1 MQDEKTSG
9 ENRKHKDSLFVDYF
23 SKDRDWKQHF
33 LSLYNALHGTNL
45 QVETTSLER
54 VNLEQVLYKSYYND
68 IAMLVN
74 GQFILMIEHQS
85 TINPNMPLRLLEYV
99 ARIYGNIVDSK
110 AKFSRHLVPLAKP
123 EFYVFYTGDQELPP
137 ESYLYLSDAFPN
149 QTQNADLTLELKVK
163 VCTIK
168 SESPSPVVHSCHD
181 LEQYVQFLELV
192 EEARATGHEHPL
204 KWAIQEAVRR
214 NILRDYLERK
224 GGEVLSILMTE
235 YDYATDM
242 AVLKEESYEDGLF
255 VGREEGI
262 SIGLERGLEQ
272 GLERGRA
279 TGREEGAY
287 QNKLETARR
296 LVARGFSAEDIADL
310 TGLDLLQIEELGD

>member
-1 MQDEKTSG
+1 MQDEKPTG

-45 QVETTSLER
+45 QVADTVLER

-68 IAMLVN
+68 IAVLVN

-123 EFYVFYTGDQELPP
+123 EFIVFYTGNQELPP

-149 QTQNADLTLELKVK
+149 QAPNSDLTLELKVK
-163 VCTIK
+163 VCTIR
-168 SESPSPVVHSCHD
+168 SEHPSPVVHSCHD
-181 LEQYVQFLELV
+181 LEQYVQFLQLV
-192 EEARATGHEHPL
+192 EEARATGHENPL

-242 AVLKEESYEDGLF
+242 AVLKEEAYEDGLF

-262 SIGLERGLEQ
+262 SIGLERGLE
-272 GLERGRA
+272 R
-279 TGREEGAY
+279 GAY
-287 QNKLETARR
+287 QNKLETARN
-296 LVARGFSAEDIADL
+296 LLSMGLEPEQVAQG
-310 TGLDLLQIEELGD
+310 TGLSLEVILQLID